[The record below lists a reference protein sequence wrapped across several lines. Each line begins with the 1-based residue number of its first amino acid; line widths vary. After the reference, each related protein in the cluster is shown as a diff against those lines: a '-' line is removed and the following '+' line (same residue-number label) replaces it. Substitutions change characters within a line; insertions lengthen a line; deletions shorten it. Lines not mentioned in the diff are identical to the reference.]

1 MTPGA
6 KFVVI
11 PGAAHL
17 TMLDAPKATN
27 DTIRGFLDSVET
39 A

>member
-6 KFVVI
+6 QFTVI
-11 PGAAHL
+11 SGAAHL
-17 TMLDAPKATN
+17 TMLDAPSASN
-27 DTIRGFLDSVET
+27 DAGRKFLTRVES

>member
-1 MTPGA
+1 MAPGA
-6 KFVVI
+6 KLVVI
-11 PGAAHL
+11 TGAAHL

-27 DTIRGFLDSVET
+27 DSIRGFLAGVET